1 MTAILFGDGQRA
13 LHTDII
19 SIQSQVVYGS
29 VGNSIAVPTL
39 LQAGFRPMAVPTV
52 LLSNTPH
59 YPSLYGGAIPD
70 DWFNGYLTGL
80 LERDA
85 LRHVKGIIT
94 GYLGS
99 VGQANILADWLALV
113 RDRYPHIWIIID
125 PVMGDTDSGIYVK
138 QELPQA
144 YSERLLPLA
153 TGITPNAFELERLT
167 GRASPTLSQAVDAAR
182 TLLNGHTQW
191 VAVTSAAG
199 DDLPADRMQVALVTA
214 ENVEVVVHPRVNA
227 ELKGTGDLFCS
238 ALAGKLLQGASVAQ
252 AVKGASDRVVEV
264 MRHTVARGFD
274 ELALPEHT

>member
-125 PVMGDTDSGIYVK
+125 PVMGDTDSGIYVT

-191 VAVTSAAG
+191 VAVTSAPA
-199 DDLPADRMQVALVTA
+199 DDLPADRMLVALVTA

-264 MRHTVARGFD
+264 MRHTVARDFD
-274 ELALPEHT
+274 ELALPEHA

>member
-13 LHTDII
+13 LRTDII
-19 SIQSQVVYGS
+19 SVQSQVVYGS
-29 VGNSIAVPTL
+29 VGNSIAIPTL
-39 LQAGFRPMAVPTV
+39 QQAGFRAMAVPTV

-70 DWFNGYLTGL
+70 DWFKGYLTGL

-85 LRHVKGIIT
+85 VRHVKGIIT

-99 VGQANILADWLALV
+99 VGQANILADWLARV
-113 RDRYPHIWIIID
+113 RERYPHLWVIID

-167 GRASPTLSQAVDAAR
+167 GRASLTLAQAVDAAR

-191 VAVTSAAG
+191 VAVTSAPG
-199 DDLPADRMQVALVTA
+199 DDVPPDRMQVALVTA
-214 ENVEVVVHPRVNA
+214 DTVEVVVHPRVNA

-238 ALAGKLLQGASVAQ
+238 ALAGKLLQGATLAE
-252 AVKGASDRVVEV
+252 AVKGASERVVDV
-264 MRHTVARGFD
+264 MRHTLALGFD
-274 ELALPEHT
+274 ELALPEHP

>member
-13 LHTDII
+13 LRTDII
-19 SIQSQVVYGS
+19 SVQSQVVYGS
-29 VGNSIAVPTL
+29 VGNSIAIPTL
-39 LQAGFRPMAVPTV
+39 QQAGFRAMAVPTV

-70 DWFNGYLTGL
+70 DWFKGYLTGL

-85 LRHVKGIIT
+85 VRHVKGIIT

-99 VGQANILADWLALV
+99 VGQAEILAGWLEQV
-113 RDRYPHIWIIID
+113 RERYPHLWVIID

-144 YSERLLPLA
+144 YRERLLPLA

-167 GRASPTLSQAVDAAR
+167 GRASPTLAQAVDAAR
-182 TLLNGHTQW
+182 TLLTGRTQW
-191 VAVTSAAG
+191 VAVTSAPG
-199 DDLPADRMQVALVTA
+199 DDLPADRMQVALVTTQH
-214 ENVEVVVHPRVNA
+214 VEVFVHPRVDA

-238 ALAGKLLQGASVAQ
+238 ALAGKLLRGASLPE
-252 AVKGASDRVVEV
+252 AVKGASDRVVDV
-264 MRHTVARGFD
+264 MRHTLALGFD
-274 ELALPEHT
+274 ELALPEHP

>member
-167 GRASPTLSQAVDAAR
+167 GCASPTLSQAVDAAR

-191 VAVTSAAG
+191 VAVTSAPA

-274 ELALPEHT
+274 ELALPEHA